1 VECPLHRLFAAFPLP
16 FPGGFRVP
24 PHCRVTTR
32 AAKQISAVMVLTPI
46 GHTAL
51 V

>member
-1 VECPLHRLFAAFPLP
+1 VSL
-16 FPGGFRVP
+16 
-24 PHCRVTTR
+24 HCRVTTR
-32 AAKQISAVMVLTPI
+32 AAKEIRAVMVLTPI